1 MFFLVVFLLLR
12 HREITLFS
20 EPFNLIQLFNRDQG
34 TLILDFGSSKVNESD
49 SEISSKDNVLRLD
62 VSVNNSVG
70 VEVVEGLYNL
80 GKVVYHD
87 AFLLKG

>member
-1 MFFLVVFLLLR
+1 M
-12 HREITLFS
+12 
-20 EPFNLIQLFNRDQG
+20 
-34 TLILDFGSSKVNESD
+34 DFGSSKVNESD

-62 VSVNNSVG
+62 VSVDYSVG